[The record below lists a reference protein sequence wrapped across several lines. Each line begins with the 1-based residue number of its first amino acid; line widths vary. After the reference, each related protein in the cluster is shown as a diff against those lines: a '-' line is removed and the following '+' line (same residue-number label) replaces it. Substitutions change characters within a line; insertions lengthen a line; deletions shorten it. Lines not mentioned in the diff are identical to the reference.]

1 MVEADGCLT
10 ERGGLSVRRFF
21 SQALRE
27 HRHDL
32 NRKSEDKEKKRRS
45 QKMGS
50 DCLISRYF
58 HFVPF
63 V

>member
-10 ERGGLSVRRFF
+10 ERGVLSVRWFF
-21 SQALRE
+21 SQAPRE

-32 NRKSEDKEKKRRS
+32 NRKSKDKEKKRRS
-45 QKMGS
+45 QKMGG
-50 DCLISRYF
+50 DYLLSRYF